1 MLKMNWLSK
10 MFKERS
16 DVEPLATDLKVN
28 QQLMADPARVPE
40 NLFVDNEQP
49 IPEREYISD
58 SENEANIQSFLNQDF
73 FGKGY
78 KDGYDYHSND
88 ILQSYVKSI
97 KTDFR
102 LKLDLL
108 IDLKRRKVL
117 ELKNQHIEV
126 EGLSE
131 RLCQQVDAL
140 TSDLNLTIER
150 LEKEKEL
157 SALDEGWIMKAV
169 HNYRDGFFRGL
180 EIFQEERFIA
190 ISTGLFN

>member
-1 MLKMNWLSK
+1 MSWFSK
-10 MFKERS
+10 MFKEKS
-16 DVEPLATDLKVN
+16 DIEALTSDPKMNQQVMTDLV
-28 QQLMADPARVPE
+28 RVPE

-49 IPEREYISD
+49 VAEQENFSD
-58 SENEANIQSFLNQDF
+58 PGNDTNIQSYLEQDF
-73 FGKGY
+73 FNKGY

-88 ILQSYVKSI
+88 TLVHHIKSI

-102 LKLDLL
+102 IKLDLL
-108 IDLKRRKVL
+108 IDLKRRKIL

-131 RLCQQVDAL
+131 RLCRQIDTL
-140 TSDLNLTIER
+140 LSDLTITIER

-157 SALDEGWIMKAV
+157 SAIDEGWIMKAV

-180 EIFQEERFIA
+180 EIYQEERLIG
-190 ISTGLFN
+190 ISTGFFN